1 MVFFGDKKL
10 YAIKDNKDCQ
20 GNMNGLNCSVS
31 TTLISV

>member
-1 MVFFGDKKL
+1 MVFFSDKKL

-31 TTLISV
+31 TTLTSV